1 MDGPVEHIG
10 VTRFLSPPLLESQS
24 GLRQLSEGK
33 RREHRLKRG
42 PLELETWL
50 SLVKIILETFG
61 RQWQEPCKLAPVKRY
76 LRLSLVTY
84 CFLF

>member
-1 MDGPVEHIG
+1 MDGASGAH
-10 VTRFLSPPLLESQS
+10 RCDSLPLTSFSQVS
-24 GLRQLSEGK
+24 VRAEAVV
-33 RREHRLKRG
+33 REKEKG
-42 PLELETWL
+42 ALELETWL

-84 CFLF
+84 CFCFDNPAP